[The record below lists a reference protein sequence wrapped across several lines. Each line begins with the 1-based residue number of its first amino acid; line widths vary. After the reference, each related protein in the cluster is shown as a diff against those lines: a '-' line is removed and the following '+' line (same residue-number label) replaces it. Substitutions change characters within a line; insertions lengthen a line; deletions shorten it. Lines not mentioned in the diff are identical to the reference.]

1 MAPHTAPPVHPLPPP
16 ALIEQAAAVGR
27 ALERRGWRAATAESC
42 TGGLIGA
49 ALTGVPGSSA
59 WYLGGVVAYADAVKR
74 ALLGVPAATLEAEG
88 AVSAA
93 VAAAMAAGAR
103 DRLGADIA
111 VSVTGI
117 AGPGG
122 GTVDK
127 PVGLVWFGLAVG
139 GGVRTWS
146 TFTAG
151 DRAAVRAAAAAEALA
166 AVLAEATLSRPR
178 P

>member
-122 GTVDK
+122 GT
-127 PVGLVWFGLAVG
+127 
-139 GGVRTWS
+139 WS

-166 AVLAEATLSRPR
+166 AALAEATLSRPR